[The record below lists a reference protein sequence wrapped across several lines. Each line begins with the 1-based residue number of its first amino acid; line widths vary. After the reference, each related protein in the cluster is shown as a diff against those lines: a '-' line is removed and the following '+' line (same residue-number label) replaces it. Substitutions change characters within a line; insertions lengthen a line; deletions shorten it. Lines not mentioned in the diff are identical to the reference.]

1 MCTYSLDSI
10 ALSPAQVIHKNN
22 TVITIKSKV
31 VCVYSKFQAPVH
43 VRNDTHPLLEKNDDA
58 IASIKISTPSLK
70 GVSISISHHFQIV
83 KEQAQNLCSGDS
95 YSQMNKHLSAQHHAL
110 IHLTARAMLAL
121 LTCQLH

>member
-1 MCTYSLDSI
+1 MTAKASTMCTYSLDSI

-43 VRNDTHPLLEKNDDA
+43 IRNDTHPLLEKNDDA

-83 KEQAQNLCSGDS
+83 KEQVQIL
-95 YSQMNKHLSAQHHAL
+95 K
-110 IHLTARAMLAL
+110 IWRL
-121 LTCQLH
+121 LQPNE